1 MFSIT
6 PFDMLTN
13 FSSPFRERVYV
24 ISDSQYNDYR
34 RQQALDHISLLETRA
49 ADYQKHL
56 DIINATVVELK
67 KNHGLLPEA
76 TEPPKETE

>member
-34 RQQALDHISLLETRA
+34 KQQALDHISLLEARA

>member
-6 PFDMLTN
+6 PFDMLTG

-24 ISDSQYNDYR
+24 VSDSQYSDYR
-34 RQQALDHISLLETRA
+34 KQQALEHISLLETRA

-67 KNHGLLPEA
+67 KTHGLLPEA
-76 TEPPKETE
+76 SEPPKEAE